1 MKELLISELA
11 LCAGRIDTL
20 IAEDSF
26 PCAVVPEYLQKSM
39 RYYPAAGG
47 KRLRPAIMLWS
58 AAAAGGDMEKI
69 LPAAAALEVFHNWT
83 LVHDDIIDDDDVR
96 RNKPTA
102 HIVLSQAL
110 PVEKSQQKKFGCDMA
125 VLAGDLMQAWAFDL
139 IDKSLCSAEVK
150 LKLSG
155 ELRQYG
161 YIKLVSGEAVD
172 VEMSYCNVEDIS
184 EAELFAMQSGKTG
197 ALLHYAARAGW
208 MAGCGEVAA
217 WDSPEAAALGRFG
230 DALAIAFQLR
240 DDYLG
245 IFGKLE
251 KFGKPIG
258 SDLQESKATL
268 LLIHA
273 LKNLDA
279 GSKKELQS
287 LLGLP
292 VYSASD
298 IEKARG
304 LFLQA
309 GSVDYLQKT
318 IEQKSNE
325 AREALSVLPENR
337 WKKLLETLT
346 DYLVNRDK

>member
-1 MKELLISELA
+1 
-11 LCAGRIDTL
+11 
-20 IAEDSF
+20 
-26 PCAVVPEYLQKSM
+26 
-39 RYYPAAGG
+39 
-47 KRLRPAIMLWS
+47 
-58 AAAAGGDMEKI
+58 
-69 LPAAAALEVFHNWT
+69 
-83 LVHDDIIDDDDVR
+83 
-96 RNKPTA
+96 
-102 HIVLSQAL
+102 
-110 PVEKSQQKKFGCDMA
+110 MA

-309 GSVDYLQKT
+309 GSVDYLQQT

>member
-1 MKELLISELA
+1 M
-11 LCAGRIDTL
+11 
-20 IAEDSF
+20 
-26 PCAVVPEYLQKSM
+26 
-39 RYYPAAGG
+39 
-47 KRLRPAIMLWS
+47 
-58 AAAAGGDMEKI
+58 
-69 LPAAAALEVFHNWT
+69 
-83 LVHDDIIDDDDVR
+83 
-96 RNKPTA
+96 
-102 HIVLSQAL
+102 
-110 PVEKSQQKKFGCDMA
+110 
-125 VLAGDLMQAWAFDL
+125 
-139 IDKSLCSAEVK
+139 
-150 LKLSG
+150 
-155 ELRQYG
+155 
-161 YIKLVSGEAVD
+161 
-172 VEMSYCNVEDIS
+172 EDIS

-245 IFGKLE
+245 VFGKLE

-304 LFLQA
+304 LFLPFTP
-309 GSVDYLQKT
+309 GS
-318 IEQKSNE
+318 S
-325 AREALSVLPENR
+325 SWPP
-337 WKKLLETLT
+337 
-346 DYLVNRDK
+346 